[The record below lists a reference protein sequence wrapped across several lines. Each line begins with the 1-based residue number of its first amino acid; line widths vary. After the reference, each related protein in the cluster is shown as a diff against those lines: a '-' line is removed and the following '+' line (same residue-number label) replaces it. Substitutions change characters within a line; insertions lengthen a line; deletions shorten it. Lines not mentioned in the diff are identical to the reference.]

1 MHYIDVILPLPL
13 KHTFTYQ
20 VSATEAAFL
29 NPGMRVAVP
38 FGKTKIYTGLVSAVH
53 DTPPQ
58 GYEAKDIHQILD
70 EVPLVTA
77 LQLQLGMD
85 CGLLYV

>member
-1 MHYIDVILPLPL
+1 
-13 KHTFTYQ
+13 
-20 VSATEAAFL
+20 
-29 NPGMRVAVP
+29 MRVAVP
-38 FGKTKIYTGLVSAVH
+38 FGKSKIYTGLVSTVH

-77 LQLQLGMD
+77 IAIGNCGNGLRLITCALGEVMKW
-85 CGLLYV
+85 LTQ